1 MADLELHNPEFE
13 ITAAINGANQ
23 TIQVQPDE
31 TSDGVE
37 YFICKL
43 EGQQLTQIR
52 KDEDSKWE
60 QMWGELSQED
70 VDSIGYK
77 IENKS

>member
-1 MADLELHNPEFE
+1 MGFRITQSEFE

-31 TSDGVE
+31 TSDGVS
-37 YFICKL
+37 IL
-43 EGQQLTQIR
+43 SVNRRSAATQIR

-60 QMWGELSQED
+60 QMWGTES
-70 VDSIGYK
+70 GRC
-77 IENKS
+77 